1 MYYNQDLLEKYDV
14 TSWLDDNI
22 VTFDEMMSLAGK
34 MDEGDYVVNNAL
46 LSWVILAQIRNLEEL
61 FLMRLAIRPLILR
74 K

>member
-34 MDEGDYVVNNAL
+34 WTKAIML
-46 LSWVILAQIRNLEEL
+46 LTMPYFPGLFWLRSVI
-61 FLMRLAIRPLILR
+61 
-74 K
+74 